1 MEKFSWLSFKGVIS
15 HYSWVNLTAVNTMEF
30 NAVRINGPEKLT
42 MEYRLFRQLKREGL

>member
-42 MEYRLFRQLKREGL
+42 MESEESVQLKREGL